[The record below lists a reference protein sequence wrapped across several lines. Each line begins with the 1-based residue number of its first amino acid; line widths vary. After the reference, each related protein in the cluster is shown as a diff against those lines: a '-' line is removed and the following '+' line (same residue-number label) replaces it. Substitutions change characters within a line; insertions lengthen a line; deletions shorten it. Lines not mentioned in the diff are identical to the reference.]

1 MVLFAAHFQMEQVVR
16 CHSPIQIPFWYTN
29 HMALLTDENAPNV
42 HQRIAPFPYMDRT
55 LPLLLGAS
63 PLTPPLDQSIEICI
77 HTGLTTCYLRESEVN
92 CATVIV
98 ANHRYI
104 DEQNMG
110 GGEVSICYSK
120 STKPY
125 HASMYLPG
133 VCGWGNGDMREEQT
147 LQESGKLAHSE
158 ERAPCVRKERNLS
171 LALLG

>member
-1 MVLFAAHFQMEQVVR
+1 MYSHRA
-16 CHSPIQIPFWYTN
+16 N
-29 HMALLTDENAPNV
+29 HLLPEG
-42 HQRIAPFPYMDRT
+42 I
-55 LPLLLGAS
+55 GS
-63 PLTPPLDQSIEICI
+63 
-77 HTGLTTCYLRESEVN
+77 N

-110 GGEVSICYSK
+110 GGDVSICYSK

-158 ERAPCVRKERNLS
+158 ERAPCVRKVKKFIICEAIILS
-171 LALLG
+171 VSPVLVVVLSYSRVF